1 MDEGGEDVARR
12 AEESIH
18 LWRCSDLPG
27 VDLLHAGYVDQSFGW
42 HSHDTFAF
50 GAVERGGLAFRFR
63 KGYEVAPAGCVTL
76 ALPGEG
82 HTGHGA
88 DRTGWRYR
96 MFYIDPALLLEAAAE
111 IAPERRGFPPILP
124 GVLDDPPLA
133 RAVVALHRRLEEG
146 DGTPL
151 ERQEAFAALLDR
163 FVRVHA
169 RWGAPPP
176 PAPRAAQRAR
186 SYLEEHVAEAVSLA
200 QLAEVSQCSPF
211 RLVRAFRDAFGL
223 PPHAFQLQLRVR
235 RGQEL
240 LRRGWTVAHAAAEL
254 GFVDQSHFTRIFR
267 AVAGMT
273 PGTFAHF
280 HRS

>member
-1 MDEGGEDVARR
+1 MGRP
-12 AEESIH
+12 AEETVR
-18 LWRCSDLPG
+18 LWRCADLPG
-27 VDLLHAGYVDQSFGW
+27 VDLLHAGYVTQSFGW
-42 HSHDTFAF
+42 HSHDTFSF

-63 KGYEVAPAGCVTL
+63 GVHEVAPAGCVTL

-88 DRTGWRYR
+88 DRTGWQYR

-111 IAPERRGFPPILP
+111 LAPERRGFPPILP

-133 RAVVALHRRLEEG
+133 AAIATLHRRLAQN

-151 ERQEAFAALLDR
+151 ERQEALAAILAR

-169 RWGAPPP
+169 RWGSPPP

-186 SYLEEHVAEAVSLA
+186 GYLEEHVAEAVSLA
-200 QLAEVSQCSPF
+200 QLAEAARCSPF
-211 RLVRAFRDAFGL
+211 RLVRAFRDTFGL
-223 PPHAFQLQLRVR
+223 PPHAYHLQMRVR

-240 LRRGWTVAHAAAEL
+240 LRRGWLVAHVAAEL
-254 GFVDQSHFTRIFR
+254 GFVDQSHFTRVFR

-273 PGTFAHF
+273 PGTFARG